1 MLYLQKIITQLA
13 YPLDASLLLAIIAVL
28 VLWAG
33 RRRLGLGC
41 LVLAIA
47 WAWLWSTPV
56 VSNALRLTLEH
67 RYPDKP
73 VAQYARADA
82 IVVLGGALVPAV
94 PPKFPYPDL
103 LPEADREWQAARLY
117 HAGKAPLVIA
127 SGGRLPWLGVN
138 TPEAVAMRK
147 FLVALGVPAGAIVLE
162 THSRTTR
169 QNAVDVKP
177 ILERLDVHKV
187 LLVTSALHMPRA
199 LATFRGEGIDA
210 VPAPTDFDVRPR
222 PYNLLSF
229 LPDSDALANSAQAL
243 HEYAGMFVYHLRGW
257 TEADAALMRQAGST
271 GQSTAGR

>member
-1 MLYLQKIITQLA
+1 MLYLQKIVTQLA
-13 YPLDASLLLAIIAVL
+13 YPLDASLLLAVIAAL
-28 VLWAG
+28 LLWAG
-33 RRRLGLGC
+33 WRRAGLGC
-41 LVLAIA
+41 LVIAIA
-47 WAWLWSTPV
+47 WVWLWSTPV
-56 VSNALRLTLEH
+56 VSNVFRLTLED

-73 VAQYARADA
+73 VTQYPKADA

-127 SGGRLPWLGVN
+127 SGGKLPWLGVN

-147 FLVALGVPAGAIVLE
+147 FLVALGVPATDIVLE

-177 ILERLDVHKV
+177 ILKRLGLHRI

-199 LATFRGEGIDA
+199 LATFRGAGIDA
-210 VPAPTDFDVRPR
+210 IPAPTDFDVRPR
-222 PYNLLSF
+222 PNDLLSF
-229 LPDSDALANSAQAL
+229 LPDSNALAGSAQVL
-243 HEYAGMFVYHLRGW
+243 HEYEGMLVYHLRGW
-257 TEADAALMRQAGST
+257 TEADAALMRQAGSARQSRA
-271 GQSTAGR
+271 GQ